1 MLPRKAY
8 RWRRCVA
15 NGWMVWPV
23 TDREYNR
30 LRAKQWRENNPENAR
45 AIAARYYQRHKAQI
59 AARKRAKRREKKL
72 TD

>member
-1 MLPRKAY
+1 M
-8 RWRRCVA
+8 
-15 NGWMVWPV
+15 

-45 AIAARYYQRHKAQI
+45 AIAARYYQKHKAQI
-59 AARKRAKRREKKL
+59 AVRKRAKRQEKKL